1 MFGITPTG
9 LVCRNIRVAAFVERH
24 GLRGVDARRGARALT
39 LHNRVNSLQPL
50 LAAVACDLACLGKT
64 YRPKRA
70 EAHIPG
76 SAAQLESENP
86 TLASVGAYLQIKTAA
101 ISVEAGRFGVG
112 NCHCR
117 KLADDLG

>member
-1 MFGITPTG
+1 MFGITPTSLMG
-9 LVCRNIRVAAFVERH
+9 RNVRVAAFVERH
-24 GLRGVDARRGARALT
+24 GLRDVEARYGACALT
-39 LHNRVNSLQPL
+39 LHDRVNSLQPQL
-50 LAAVACDLACLGKT
+50 TALACDLACPGKT

-86 TLASVGAYLQIKTAA
+86 TLASVGAYLEIKTAA

-112 NCHCR
+112 N
-117 KLADDLG
+117 